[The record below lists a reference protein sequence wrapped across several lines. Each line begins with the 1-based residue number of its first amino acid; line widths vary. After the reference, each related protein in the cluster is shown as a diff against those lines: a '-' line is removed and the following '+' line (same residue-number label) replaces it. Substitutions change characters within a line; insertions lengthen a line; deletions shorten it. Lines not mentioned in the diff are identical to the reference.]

1 MCGES
6 GLSPLQAG
14 AGATV
19 RGNQGTQRSLEAKVI
34 SRSYLTIDYKPF
46 GGLITPNEG
55 DLGTLSKIVVGTGGG
70 SAEITR
76 AETSRGT
83 CKDR

>member
-19 RGNQGTQRSLEAKVI
+19 RGNHGTQRSLEAKVI
-34 SRSYLTIDYKPF
+34 SRSYSNIDYEPF
-46 GGLITPNEG
+46 GGLIAPNEG
-55 DLGTLSKIVVGTGGG
+55 DLGTLSKRFVVTRGG

-76 AETSRGT
+76 AETSGGT
-83 CKDR
+83 CKDE

>member
-19 RGNQGTQRSLEAKVI
+19 RGNHSTQRALEAKVI
-34 SRSYLTIDYKPF
+34 SRLYSTTDCERF
-46 GGLITPNEG
+46 GGSIAPNEE
-55 DLGTLSKIVVGTGGG
+55 DLGGPSKKI
-70 SAEITR
+70 R
-76 AETSRGT
+76 RHW
-83 CKDR
+83 R